1 MSYLVLAR
9 KHRPQAFD
17 EVVGQEHITDLLKKT
32 FNANRLTHAYLF
44 CGPRG
49 IGKTSCARILAK
61 SLNCEKG
68 PTLNPCGQCSA
79 CQEIAKGTS
88 FDVLE
93 IDGASN
99 RGIDEIR
106 TLRENVKFAPSHG
119 KYKIYIVDEV
129 HMLTAEAFNA
139 LLKTLE
145 EPPQHVKF
153 IFATTAPNKVPA
165 TIISRCQR
173 FDFKRISIKTIV
185 ELLTDVSKKEK
196 LKIDQDA
203 LYAIGKSAQGSLRD
217 ALSILDQLS
226 ALSESGIHS
235 EDVCSMLGLVETQLL
250 FELADALSEKNCSL
264 SLQILENI
272 IDKGKDIKQ
281 LSKDITEHFR
291 HLMVIKVGG
300 KALGRLVDYPVEIKE
315 MLLTQCQRFSLQE
328 ILKAIDVLIESQ
340 ETARIIESTRM
351 PLEIAFAKL
360 TYQEQSAGAENA
372 SPALQPSRRPAGAP
386 VMRKANVLS
395 PATVLR
401 DKKGQVDIS
410 GPQGPS
416 GEEDGNIL
424 KDEEE
429 SADLPEDIA
438 NNMDKLV
445 VQELGHVEETEAGP
459 LDLDKIK
466 KAWDALTHG
475 VSREKMSVATYLQE
489 GVPYQFE
496 GGTLTVAFPL
506 KCRFQKES
514 LEDSPNVKLVERI
527 FSEKLKSP
535 VIIKYTIVEDCE
547 PPVEAENIKD
557 ALNIFKG
564 KVDSRWHDEP
574 YIYGATRRSERKFVG
589 VVALGAKRRGNKKLY
604 LWLTQNLSKNLSNK

>member
-9 KHRPQAFD
+9 KHRPQTFD
-17 EVVGQEHITDLLKKT
+17 EVVGQEHITDLLKK
-32 FNANRLTHAYLF
+32 AIGADRLAHAYLF

-68 PTLNPCGQCSA
+68 PTLKPCGKCSA
-79 CQEIAKGTS
+79 CQEITKGTS

-106 TLRENVKFAPSHG
+106 TLRENVKFAPSYG
-119 KYKIYIVDEV
+119 RYKIYIVDEV
-129 HMLTAEAFNA
+129 HMLTNEAFNA

-185 ELLTDVSKKEK
+185 ELLKDVSKKEK
-196 LKIDQDA
+196 FKIDQDA

-226 ALSESGIHS
+226 VLSEGGIDS
-235 EDVCSMLGLVETQLL
+235 DDVCSMLGLVETQLL

-264 SLQILENI
+264 SLQILEKI

-291 HLMVIKVGG
+291 HLMIIKVGG
-300 KALGRLVDYPVEIKE
+300 KALGRLVDYPVDIKE
-315 MLLTQCQRFSLQE
+315 MLLTQCQRFSLKE
-328 ILKAIDVLIESQ
+328 ILKAIDMMVESQ
-340 ETARIIESTRM
+340 ETARITESIRM
-351 PLEIAFAKL
+351 PLEVAFAKF
-360 TYQEQSAGAENA
+360 TYQE
-372 SPALQPSRRPAGAP
+372 
-386 VMRKANVLS
+386 KANDVEDVLEVLPSTRSSTQNSEQLVKKTRILS

-410 GPQGPS
+410 GS
-416 GEEDGNIL
+416 GQSSEGEDKSIADNE
-424 KDEEE
+424 DE
-429 SADLPEDIA
+429 SPDLPEEIA
-438 NNMDKLV
+438 NDMDKLV
-445 VQELGHVEETEAGP
+445 VQELGHVEETEMGP
-459 LDLDKIK
+459 LDLEKIK
-466 KAWDALTHG
+466 RVWDILTHG
-475 VSREKMSVATYLQE
+475 VSQEKMSVATYLQE
-489 GVPYQFE
+489 GVPYKLE
-496 GGTLTVAFPL
+496 DKTLTIAFPS
-506 KCRFQKES
+506 KCRFQKEA
-514 LEDSPNVKLVERI
+514 LEDSHNVKLVERI
-527 FSEKLKSP
+527 FSDKLKAP
-535 VIIKYTIVEDCE
+535 VIINYTIVEDYE
-547 PPVEAENIKD
+547 PQDEAENVKGVLD
-557 ALNIFKG
+557 AFQG
-564 KVDSRWHDEP
+564 KVVSRWHE
-574 YIYGATRRSERKFVG
+574 E
-589 VVALGAKRRGNKKLY
+589 
-604 LWLTQNLSKNLSNK
+604 